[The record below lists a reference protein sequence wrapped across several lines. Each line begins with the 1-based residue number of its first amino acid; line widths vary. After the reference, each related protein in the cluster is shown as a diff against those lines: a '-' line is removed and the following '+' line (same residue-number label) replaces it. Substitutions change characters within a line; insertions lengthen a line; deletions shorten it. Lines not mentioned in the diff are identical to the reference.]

1 MTADL
6 ELSPPWNPEAE
17 ASVIGGLLIDP
28 TAFDRV
34 GPLTADDFFARHN
47 RLVFQ
52 AVAEMI
58 ERGLPVDALTVAEH
72 LEGRGLLDD
81 AGGIRAVVEC
91 AQNTPSAANI
101 RRYAEIVR
109 ERSRERQLLG
119 ALADATE
126 AVYHR
131 QGVEAA
137 IGVIETATM
146 TLAGGTAGDV
156 QPVRA
161 LLDEFRER
169 MAQRAAGELVGTP
182 TMFADLDAKLGGL
195 KPGQLIILAARPAMG
210 KSALATQIA
219 HRNARNGRAVAVFSL
234 EMGAGEILDRLVALE
249 AGITLSEVT
258 SGRPRSPSYI
268 DAAVESARR
277 WPLHIDDT
285 PALSIR
291 EVRRRARALHRRT
304 PLSLVVVD
312 YLQLVTADAETRNL
326 AVESISRGLKALA
339 KELGVP
345 VLALSQLSRALE
357 ARTDRRPI
365 LADLRDSGGIE
376 QDADVVLMLH
386 REEVYRSDPGEWRG
400 VAELLIRKNRQ
411 GPTGDVLLTWRAEH
425 AAFENFSGDR
435 PSNVRPIRQSRGF
448 DD

>member
-1 MTADL
+1 MTPDL

-28 TAFDRV
+28 TAFDRM
-34 GPLTADDFFARHN
+34 GPLTDGDFFARHH

-52 AVAEMI
+52 AVADMI
-58 ERGLPVDALTVAEH
+58 ERGLPVDPVTVAEQ
-72 LEGRGLLDD
+72 LEANGGLDD

-91 AQNTPSAANI
+91 AQSTPSAANI
-101 RRYAEIVR
+101 KRYAEIVR
-109 ERSRERQLLG
+109 ERSRERQLLA
-119 ALADATE
+119 ALADATA
-126 AVYHR
+126 AVYAR

-137 IGVIETATM
+137 LGVIETASSD
-146 TLAGGTAGDV
+146 LAGTRTGDV

-169 MAQRAAGELVGTP
+169 MALRASGALVGTP
-182 TMFADLDAKLGGL
+182 TMFEDLDAKLGGL
-195 KPGQLIILAARPAMG
+195 KPGQLVILAARPAMG

-219 HRNARNGRAVAVFSL
+219 HRNARNGRAVAFFTL
-234 EMGAGEILDRLVALE
+234 EMSSGEVLDRLVALE
-249 AGITLSEVT
+249 AGLPLGEVT
-258 SGRPRSPSYI
+258 SGRPRSPAYVDS
-268 DAAVESARR
+268 AVSSIRR

-285 PALSIR
+285 PALSVR
-291 EVRRRARALHRRT
+291 EIRRRARALHRRA
-304 PLSLVVVD
+304 PLSLVVID
-312 YLQLVTADAETRNL
+312 YMQLIPADGETRNL
-326 AVESISRGLKALA
+326 AVEAISRGLKALA

-357 ARTDRRPI
+357 ARTDKRPV
-365 LADLRDSGGIE
+365 LSDLRDSGGIE

-400 VAELLIRKNRQ
+400 VAELLVRKNRQ

-425 AAFENFSGDR
+425 AAFESFLGAR

>member
-1 MTADL
+1 MMADL

-17 ASVIGGLLIDP
+17 ASVIGGLMIDP

-34 GPLTADDFFARHN
+34 GPLTADDFFARAN
-47 RLVFQ
+47 RCVFQ

-58 ERGLPVDALTVAEH
+58 ERGLPVDALTVTEQ
-72 LEGRGLLDD
+72 LEARGQLADV
-81 AGGIRAVVEC
+81 GGVGALVEC
-91 AQNTPSAANI
+91 QQNTPSAANI

-119 ALADATE
+119 ALADATA

-137 IGVIETATM
+137 LGVIESASAT
-146 TLAGGTAGDV
+146 LGGGTAGDV

-195 KPGQLIILAARPAMG
+195 KPGQLVIVAARPAMG

-219 HRNARNGRAVAVFSL
+219 HRNARNGRPVAFFTM
-234 EMGAGEILDRLVALE
+234 EMSSGEVLDRLVALE

-258 SGRPRSPSYI
+258 SGRPRSPGYV

-291 EVRRRARALHRRT
+291 EVRRRARALHRRS
-304 PLSLVVVD
+304 PLALVVVD

-357 ARTDRRPI
+357 ARTDKRPI

-435 PSNVRPIRQSRGF
+435 PSNVRPIRQPRGF